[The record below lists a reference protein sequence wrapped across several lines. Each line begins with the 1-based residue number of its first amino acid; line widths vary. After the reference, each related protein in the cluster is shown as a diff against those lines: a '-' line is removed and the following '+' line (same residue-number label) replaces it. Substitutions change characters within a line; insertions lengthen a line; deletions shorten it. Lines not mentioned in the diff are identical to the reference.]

1 MKTKKATSK
10 IGIRSGCVVVCCFC
24 LFTFYFLLSPP
35 SAAAQR
41 DYLTEA
47 EIELI
52 RDAQQIDERVD
63 VLIHAIDRR
72 FGVLQIEVGGSKKEN
87 KDWGELPKGTRR
99 ELLYDI
105 KKLLQKA
112 IDDIDNLSERPDS
125 IVVNPEEKNKKPK
138 GFAELFPKAV
148 RKLDTA
154 ARRYQP
160 ALKAA
165 LAATKDPVE
174 QGSLI
179 DSLEMCDQ
187 INAAVPKLPP
197 EVKKGKN

>member
-1 MKTKKATSK
+1 MRKTKDHERPPYSTV
-10 IGIRSGCVVVCCFC
+10 IVLGFI
-24 LFTFYFLLSPP
+24 LFTFHFSFITAY
-35 SAAAQR
+35 AQR

-52 RDAQQIDERVD
+52 RDAQQIDERID
-63 VLIHAIDRR
+63 VLIHAMDRR
-72 FGVLQIEVGGSKKEN
+72 FGVLQINVGEPAKKPKGE
-87 KDWGELPKGTRR
+87 WGELPKGTRR

-125 IVVNPEEKNKKPK
+125 MVVNPEKDKKPK

-165 LAATKDPVE
+165 LEATKDTVE

-179 DSLEMCDQ
+179 NTLEMCGQ

-197 EVKKGKN
+197 DVKKGKN